1 MLQIFGRNLLEMS
14 EWNLVLK
21 KEIGDIVVGSYNSR
35 KEAEEQIEYR
45 NTLCRHL
52 GYDPDIPYKIVKSIS
67 TKK

>member
-1 MLQIFGRNLLEMS
+1 MS

-21 KEIGDIVVGSYNSR
+21 KEMGEIIVGSYNSK
-35 KEAEEQIEYR
+35 KEAEEQIKYR

-52 GYDPDIPYKIVKSIS
+52 GYAPDVPYEVVKSIS

>member
-1 MLQIFGRNLLEMS
+1 MS

-52 GYDPDIPYKIVKSIS
+52 GYDPDIPYKVVKSIS